1 MEFTEQKDIAKS
13 AGELSQAI
21 GEIAAAVSE
30 EDLFESFSVESKNN
44 KIQDQL
50 EKGKCLF
57 APERFKIKAAAAE
70 RVFEL
75 LIEKFRIHLG
85 EKTEDWEKIDQ
96 GCQAGD
102 IGASELL
109 DATLRHRWDVLQNWA
124 QKYSIDIDALQFFSI
139 YLARP
144 FREQA
149 AVRLWDEDY
158 NSFWRRGYCPVC
170 GHSPV
175 LSRLAG
181 EPQRRLLWCCCCNTK
196 WDFTRIGC
204 AYCSNQTQDQLG
216 YLTVKEFADY
226 RIYFCNQCK
235 RYLKAKICP
244 EEVITDDWDYD
255 REYFSAITLDSIALR
270 EGYIAEPVWLARSVP
285 PSKAI

>member
-30 EDLFESFSVESKNN
+30 EDLFESFSVESDNDQ
-44 KIQDQL
+44 IQQQL
-50 EKGKCLF
+50 EKGEYLF
-57 APERFKIKAAAAE
+57 APERTKIKAAAAE
-70 RVFEL
+70 KVFEL

-85 EKTEDWEKIDQ
+85 EKTEEWDKIDQ
-96 GCQAGD
+96 GCKAGD

-109 DATLRHRWDVLQNWA
+109 DATLRHHWEVLQGWA

-149 AVRLWDEDY
+149 AKRLWEKDY
-158 NSFWRRGYCPVC
+158 NKNWHQGYCPVC
-170 GHSPV
+170 GHSAV
-175 LSRLAG
+175 LSCLTG
-181 EPQRRLLWCCCCNTK
+181 EEQRRELWCCCCNTR

-204 AYCSNQTQDQLG
+204 AYCLNQEHDQLG
-216 YLTVKEFADY
+216 YLTVEEFASN
-226 RIYFCNQCK
+226 RIYVCDKCK
-235 RYLKAKICP
+235 RYLKAKVCT
-244 EEVITDDWDYD
+244 ENANEQEWDYD
-255 REYFSAITLDSIALR
+255 REYFSTITLDPIALS
-270 EGYIAEPVWLARSVP
+270 EGYIAEPVWLARRGLPTEAS
-285 PSKAI
+285 